1 MQLWSINW
9 NVIKIQLLPV
19 LQQLSESVTSVQG
32 GVIATQ
38 GFDEIVCSTYAG
50 QNDLRI
56 YFNFF
61 IYLKKV
67 KYNWMCMYAI
77 ENFNV
82 IQKKI
87 QSYIKYSP
95 KEKTSLSSLSH
106 YFDISFS
113 EWKIHQHKLP
123 GMWIMIFLYLFLST
137 DVYLYHFINFTKR
150 KTLEFLA
157 FFGHFTD
164 CCWMILGWIS
174 ALTSEPNIKESGPDV
189 YHLSDQGRE
198 KIIGLR

>member
-123 GMWIMIFLYLFLST
+123 GMWIMIFLVQMYIYIILS
-137 DVYLYHFINFTKR
+137 
-150 KTLEFLA
+150 
-157 FFGHFTD
+157 
-164 CCWMILGWIS
+164 ILQ
-174 ALTSEPNIKESGPDV
+174 KERP
-189 YHLSDQGRE
+189 
-198 KIIGLR
+198 

>member
-67 KYNWMCMYAI
+67 KYNWMCMYAKKK
-77 ENFNV
+77 FNV
-82 IQKKI
+82 IQKRYKALSNI
-87 QSYIKYSP
+87 LQRKKHLLVLWVIILIFLFLNEKFTSTNSQACELWFSFIFFKYRFISISFYQFYKKKDLRIP
-95 KEKTSLSSLSH
+95 SFLWPFYWLLLDDFRLDQCSHIWAQYQRKRARCLSSLR
-106 YFDISFS
+106 
-113 EWKIHQHKLP
+113 P
-123 GMWIMIFLYLFLST
+123 GA
-137 DVYLYHFINFTKR
+137 R
-150 KTLEFLA
+150 KNY
-157 FFGHFTD
+157 
-164 CCWMILGWIS
+164 WS
-174 ALTSEPNIKESGPDV
+174 
-189 YHLSDQGRE
+189 
-198 KIIGLR
+198 

>member
-67 KYNWMCMYAI
+67 KYNWMCMYAKKKKLMSYKKRYKAI
-77 ENFNV
+77 SNILQRKKHLLVLWV
-82 IQKKI
+82 IILIFLFLNEKFTSTNSQACELWFSFIFFKYRCISISFYQFYKKKDLRI
-87 QSYIKYSP
+87 ANSLRPFYWLLLDDFRVDQCSHIWAQYQRKRARC
-95 KEKTSLSSLSH
+95 LSSLR
-106 YFDISFS
+106 
-113 EWKIHQHKLP
+113 P
-123 GMWIMIFLYLFLST
+123 GA
-137 DVYLYHFINFTKR
+137 R
-150 KTLEFLA
+150 KNY
-157 FFGHFTD
+157 
-164 CCWMILGWIS
+164 WS
-174 ALTSEPNIKESGPDV
+174 
-189 YHLSDQGRE
+189 
-198 KIIGLR
+198 

>member
-123 GMWIMIFLYLFLST
+123 GMWIMIFLYLFLKYRCISISFYQFYKKK
-137 DVYLYHFINFTKR
+137 DLRIANSLRPFYWLLLDDFRLDQCSHIWAQYQRKR
-150 KTLEFLA
+150 A
-157 FFGHFTD
+157 R
-164 CCWMILGWIS
+164 C
-174 ALTSEPNIKESGPDV
+174 
-189 YHLSDQGRE
+189 LSS
-198 KIIGLR
+198 LRPGARKNYWS

>member
-67 KYNWMCMYAI
+67 KYNWMCMYAK
-77 ENFNV
+77 NLMSY
-82 IQKKI
+82 KKDTKLYQI
-87 QSYIKYSP
+87 FSKG
-95 KEKTSLSSLSH
+95 KN
-106 YFDISFS
+106 IS
-113 EWKIHQHKLP
+113 
-123 GMWIMIFLYLFLST
+123 
-137 DVYLYHFINFTKR
+137 
-150 KTLEFLA
+150 
-157 FFGHFTD
+157 
-164 CCWMILGWIS
+164 
-174 ALTSEPNIKESGPDV
+174 
-189 YHLSDQGRE
+189 
-198 KIIGLR
+198 

>member
-67 KYNWMCMYAI
+67 KYNWMCMYVI
-77 ENFNV
+77 EKFNV

-106 YFDISFS
+106 YFDMKNSPAQTPRHVNHDFLISFFKYRCIS
-113 EWKIHQHKLP
+113 ISFYQFYKKRDLRIANSLRPFYWLLLDDFRLDQCSHIWAQYQRKRARCLSSLRP
-123 GMWIMIFLYLFLST
+123 GA
-137 DVYLYHFINFTKR
+137 R
-150 KTLEFLA
+150 KNY
-157 FFGHFTD
+157 
-164 CCWMILGWIS
+164 WS
-174 ALTSEPNIKESGPDV
+174 
-189 YHLSDQGRE
+189 
-198 KIIGLR
+198 